1 MCLLVASDLQETD
14 MDDNYTVT
22 GLIVDTLALI
32 AGVSIL
38 GSMAIIGPYF
48 FGG

>member
-1 MCLLVASDLQETD
+1 
-14 MDDNYTVT
+14 MDNNYTVAD
-22 GLIVDTLALI
+22 LIVDTLALI
-32 AGVSIL
+32 AGVSIF